1 MARGLDAGET
11 AAAVIFPVLLVSCI
25 VGFCYPQIR
34 YKWVETQGQP
44 VRARLVGF
52 FISHPS
58 TGGGGGGGTNAGD
71 GSAAVEA
78 ARSNWVGCDTRA
90 QPAPGFECRML
101 ALTRCL
107 LSRIIEFSLLRV
119 GPSSRVA
126 DRTRCIV

>member
-34 YKWVETQGQP
+34 YKWVENQGQP

-52 FISHPS
+52 FISRPS
-58 TGGGGGGGTNAGD
+58 GGGGGRGGTDVGD

-78 ARSNWVGCDTRA
+78 ALEMG
-90 QPAPGFECRML
+90 GM
-101 ALTRCL
+101 
-107 LSRIIEFSLLRV
+107 
-119 GPSSRVA
+119 
-126 DRTRCIV
+126 